1 MNGRLA
7 GLFCGVAFGALVLS
21 QTSQAADF
29 TVHAGEVVDGP
40 VHLTLPGYVMEI
52 EKDAEVNGTDYAIV
66 EESTDD
72 QVINAGT
79 INGAVAIFSQG
90 AGIVVDNS
98 GTINGLDS
106 NGMGIQ
112 SLGDDATI
120 TNSGTIQADGE
131 QSTGIMLSGDFAE
144 VTNTGLVQNTGDSG
158 TGIFVGGDDAYVEN
172 DGRILATGFR
182 GTGVKLSGADAV
194 FLNSNLVSAS
204 GSGSFALHSLGANAW
219 IVNLNTIEATDEAN
233 VGIYSVGDDA
243 VIVNTG
249 DVLSTND
256 GGFAI
261 LSTGA
266 NAEIDNYG
274 KIEASGTGSISV
286 NIHGAA
292 MVNTGTVSNSGNF
305 GAAIVT
311 EIKGTTLS
319 NTGTIVAS
327 GHAAIAVDAQGA
339 DAWIV
344 NDGEIRAPGD
354 EGIAV
359 VTEEN
364 GATFTNGGAVSAT
377 GLDGV
382 AFDFYGADTTL
393 NLLNGMTVEGR
404 IEYLNPRSGTIDIA
418 RGLNAALTIGGMP
431 ATIETHGQPYTI
443 SGDTLIVVDQT
454 GFAATDAF
462 AFDLTRVVADTVD
475 AADGGPRRRRTV
487 TTGALPGAS
496 EIGPAQ
502 LLDLRPR
509 PLWRPAATASLDG
522 FELRGR
528 RSSSSAP
535 TARFPRPTRRA
546 SSPADRS
553 AGSRPPSAPRAITNS
568 GGFAGAYWS
577 HDDGRAFRNLSV
589 TLGGIETE
597 SKRIVANNT
606 VAGGL
611 ETASGSY
618 GSFYISPA
626 ATFGIH
632 RQFGRA
638 TVSPS
643 VRLRYTG
650 LFTPGFS
657 ETGSA
662 GDLSVASRFAQ
673 AIDVRAQVKAELGG
687 LVGEAGVGRIG
698 VRAGVDGIL
707 TFGGKFD
714 ATALGSDIDFDVD
727 GENGAGPRLRRRR
740 CELRRRERHET
751 EPRRR
756 RRLRHGRHIHGEGH
770 GKPRQDLLT
779 KPCRQR
785 AVGGWPTNAAGRRR
799 LHPMRPGLSGTDRV
813 HA

>member
-1 MNGRLA
+1 M
-7 GLFCGVAFGALVLS
+7 
-21 QTSQAADF
+21 
-29 TVHAGEVVDGP
+29 
-40 VHLTLPGYVMEI
+40 
-52 EKDAEVNGTDYAIV
+52 
-66 EESTDD
+66 
-72 QVINAGT
+72 
-79 INGAVAIFSQG
+79 
-90 AGIVVDNS
+90 
-98 GTINGLDS
+98 
-106 NGMGIQ
+106 
-112 SLGDDATI
+112 
-120 TNSGTIQADGE
+120 
-131 QSTGIMLSGDFAE
+131 
-144 VTNTGLVQNTGDSG
+144 
-158 TGIFVGGDDAYVEN
+158 
-172 DGRILATGFR
+172 
-182 GTGVKLSGADAV
+182 
-194 FLNSNLVSAS
+194 
-204 GSGSFALHSLGANAW
+204 
-219 IVNLNTIEATDEAN
+219 
-233 VGIYSVGDDA
+233 
-243 VIVNTG
+243 NTG

-256 GGFAI
+256 GGFGI

-266 NAEIDNYG
+266 NAEIDNSG
-274 KIEASGTGSISV
+274 TIEASGTGSISV

-292 MVNTGTVSNSGNF
+292 MVNTGTVSNSGNL

-311 EIKGTTLS
+311 EIGGTTLS

-327 GHAAIAVDAQGA
+327 GYAAIAVDAQGA

-359 VTEEN
+359 ATEKN

-382 AFDFYGADTTL
+382 AFEFYGADTTL

-431 ATIETHGQPYTI
+431 GTIETHGQPYTI

-462 AFDLTRVVADTVD
+462 AFDLTRAIADTVD
-475 AADGGPRRRRTV
+475 QRMAARGEGPV
-487 TTGALPGAS
+487 TTGALPGSS
-496 EIGPAQ
+496 EIGQ
-502 LLDLRPR
+502 RNFWISGLGLYGDRP
-509 PLWRPAATASLDG
+509 ATASLDG
-522 FELRGR
+522 
-528 RSSSSAP
+528 SSYAGGGVVVG
-535 TARFPRPTRRA
+535 
-546 SSPADRS
+546 ADRALS
-553 AGSRPPSAPRAITNS
+553 ATDTAGLFAGASFGRIETDIGTTRISNS
-568 GGFAGAYWS
+568 GAFAGAYWS
-577 HDDGRAFRNLSV
+577 RDDGRAFRNLSV

-597 SKRIVANNT
+597 SKRTVANNT

-611 ETASGSY
+611 ETASAGY

-662 GDLSVASRFAQ
+662 GDLSAASRFAQ
-673 AIDVRAQVKAELGG
+673 AVDVRGQVKAELGG

-714 ATALGSDIDFDVD
+714 ATALGSAIDFDVD
-727 GENGAGPRLRRRR
+727 GKKAVARGFVGADASFDAVNGMKLNLGVDAGYD
-740 CELRRRERHET
+740 T
-751 EPRRR
+751 A
-756 RRLRHGRHIHGEGH
+756 
-770 GKPRQDLLT
+770 DT
-779 KPCRQR
+779 FTVR
-785 AVGGWPTNAAGRRR
+785 ATASLAK
-799 LHPMRPGLSGTDRV
+799 TF
-813 HA
+813 